1 MTKVSPITSLLV
13 ESGGGR
19 DTIRILEEC
28 SMIGDNVGVE
38 LIERLCREPITAD
51 TISTSILYRLYA
63 LENIGIC
70 SARFIK
76 KSNLII
82 KEFALTE
89 PVRQVLSTIFRL
101 A

>member
-1 MTKVSPITSLLV
+1 MSIDFLQLRKGTVPQGFIKVQPRTYRS
-13 ESGGGR
+13 
-19 DTIRILEEC
+19 
-28 SMIGDNVGVE
+28 VE

-51 TISTSILYRLYA
+51 TISRSILYRLYA

-101 A
+101 QYN